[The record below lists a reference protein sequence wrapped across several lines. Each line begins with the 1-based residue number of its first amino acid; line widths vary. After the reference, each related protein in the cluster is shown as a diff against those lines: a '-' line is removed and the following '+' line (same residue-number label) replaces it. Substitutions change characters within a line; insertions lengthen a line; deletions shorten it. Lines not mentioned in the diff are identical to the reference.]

1 MCRVCHLVIKCQI
14 FAHEIKYKI
23 MSIKIILTKLCPG
36 RVDDHHV
43 FPIISDGKVTPG
55 CPQDGHH

>member
-1 MCRVCHLVIKCQI
+1 MN
-14 FAHEIKYKI
+14 
-23 MSIKIILTKLCPG
+23 IKIILTKLSPG

-43 FPIISDGKVTPG
+43 FPIMSDGKVTPG